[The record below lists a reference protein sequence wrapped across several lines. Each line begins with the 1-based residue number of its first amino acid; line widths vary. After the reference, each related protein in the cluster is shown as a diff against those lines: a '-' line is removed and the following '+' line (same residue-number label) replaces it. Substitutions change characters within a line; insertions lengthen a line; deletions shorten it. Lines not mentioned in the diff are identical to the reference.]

1 MLSTQINKETLA
13 SSRVKYGSFASGA
26 AAAQI
31 AANYFKFNAG
41 VIIFAPSANTA
52 SIFLGDSA
60 VTVGTGFPLPPG
72 ANIELPIEEL
82 QDIYAISAAA
92 QNLNWI
98 GF

>member
-1 MLSTQINKETLA
+1 MLSTQIDKETLA
-13 SSRVKYGSFASGA
+13 SSRIKYGALASGA
-26 AAAQI
+26 AALPI
-31 AANYFKFNAG
+31 AVNNFKFNAG

-52 SIFLGDSA
+52 SIFLGDAA

-82 QDIYAISAAA
+82 QNIYAISAAA